1 MPHTGARN
9 DRDNATL
16 ASVTKEMA
24 KPRIAKSAKT
34 AGLIADTEGIPEQP
48 SITVPGTV
56 EKIIPAI
63 GHVQA
68 EKAQI
73 ALEGADHLYR
83 EIRID
88 NTLHDEAGNAVSLK
102 VGAEVHVTIEAE
114 AEQTLPQGAVPV
126 SSPRSV
132 RILIADDF
140 PTILQMVKQ
149 ILNARPGFEVVGEA
163 PDGHHAVA
171 LAEALKPDVIV
182 INVNM
187 PTMSGFEAARRIR
200 SRLPDS
206 AIVILS
212 SHKDKQFIAEA
223 RKVGAKGY
231 VGKSDADRE
240 LIRAIE
246 SAVKGEEFFVVE

>member
-1 MPHTGARN
+1 LVLAWTRARL
-9 DRDNATL
+9 T
-16 ASVTKEMA
+16 M
-24 KPRIAKSAKT
+24 
-34 AGLIADTEGIPEQP
+34 IPL
-48 SITVPGTV
+48 VN
-56 EKIIPAI
+56 AI
-63 GHVQA
+63 GQGDYSSPLTPDEDLFKIPVP
-68 EKAQI
+68 
-73 ALEGADHLYR
+73 EGSVAVLQNLTR
-83 EIRID
+83 PVIRI
-88 NTLHDEAGNAVSLK
+88 LV
-102 VGAEVHVTIEAE
+102 
-114 AEQTLPQGAVPV
+114 
-126 SSPRSV
+126 
-132 RILIADDF
+132 ADDF

-149 ILNARPGFEVVGEA
+149 ILNAHPGFEVVGEA

-171 LAEALKPDVIV
+171 LAAALKPDVIV

-212 SHKDKQFIAEA
+212 THKDKQFIAEA

-240 LIRAIE
+240 LVRAIE